1 MFGVLVT
8 IHSIAILL
16 ILSSLVVMFR
26 GESTY
31 SQKLLIFVM
40 IAELVQ
46 NGGYI
51 LEIFSKSMEEALLAV
66 KIEYLGSSVVVVFYM
81 MFIRHYCGYKE
92 SRLYERLL
100 LVEALVVIILVWTTP
115 MHNIYY
121 SSIDFV
127 DSGLFPHLILEY
139 SGLYILHAICGIVI
153 PWIIIAVTLV
163 ISYIR
168 EREEKKKKNLM
179 LIILGTVFAFV
190 IFAMYMFGVF
200 NGYDPTAVTMA
211 FMLSLMVVCVWN
223 RKDYD
228 LTRAASNTVLNA
240 LEECV
245 ITLNQDFKVLSYN
258 NSAKDMFPDIVTY
271 MYVNN
276 IIDFPTQVFEEQEK
290 DNFIVRNRH
299 YDGHVSKLRDMD
311 GELRGYTIL
320 ITDVTETYNQI
331 KYISDMREKA
341 EAASKAKTSFL
352 ANMSHEIRTPMN
364 AVVGLSELIIEESRG
379 RKMYDYAC
387 EIKSA
392 ALNLLSIIND
402 ILDLSKVEAGKME
415 LIKEEYYTQIFVQDV
430 VNLVKVAAA
439 QKGLKMNLELS
450 DDIPRVLY
458 GDEGRIRQILIN
470 ILNNA
475 IKFTKQGYV
484 KLSVSGRY
492 TENGRYELT
501 YIVED
506 TGIGIRKEDFKNI
519 FENFQQLDMNINRK
533 NEGTG
538 LGLAIT
544 RSLVQLMDGDI
555 SLESE
560 YGKGTTFTVK
570 LIQEVK
576 DTKTIK
582 EEPVTREDLQQTD
595 KRMFK
600 CEGYRVLAV
609 DDNLINRKIVVAM
622 MQEYDFEVDES
633 DSGKKA
639 IELAKGK
646 AYDMILMDHMMP
658 EMDGIEATRI
668 IRSECPFNSSSIIV
682 ALTAN
687 AIEGAKE
694 MYLSNGFEDFLAKPF
709 ERIQLHDLLSKWI
722 PDSKKLYV
730 DNEVKADKISEDE
743 LAEIFMSGVDV
754 RDAIKKRNCNIKDY
768 LELLNLF
775 YLEGQNKKSYMRQLF
790 FEGDYK
796 NYGIEAHALKSAAAN
811 IGAYNLSE
819 KAKELEFAVK
829 EDRIDDV
836 FQNYNSLEVSY
847 ENILTE
853 IENVLKKKE
862 FGMFQNKNNQYLEQV
877 DKNFVVGNI
886 SDILSKLESFKPKE
900 ALAGINNLL
909 KYDIDESIREK
920 LNYVAN
926 LLSLYEDDKAEDE
939 LHKLV
944 DMYGV
949 EKEID

>member
-1 MFGVLVT
+1 MFGVLVL
-8 IHSIAILL
+8 IHSIAILF

-46 NGGYI
+46 NVGYV
-51 LEIFSKSMEEALLAV
+51 LEIFSKSLEEALLAV
-66 KIEYLGSSVVVVFYM
+66 KIEYLGVSVVMVFYM

-92 SRLYERLL
+92 NRLYERILL
-100 LVEALVVIILVWTTP
+100 IEAFIVIVLVWTTP
-115 MHNIYY
+115 LHNLYY
-121 SSIDFV
+121 SNIEFV
-127 DSGLFPHLILEY
+127 ETGLFPHLVLEY
-139 SGLYILHAICGIVI
+139 SGLYILHTILSIVI

-163 ISYIR
+163 TSYIK
-168 EREEKKKKNLM
+168 EKEEKKKKNLM
-179 LIILGTVFAFV
+179 IVIMGTLFAFIV
-190 IFAMYMFGVF
+190 YGIYITGAF
-200 NGYDPTAVTMA
+200 NGYDPTPITMA
-211 FMLSLMVVCVWN
+211 YMLSLMVVCVWN

-258 NSAKDMFPDIVTY
+258 NSAKDIFPDIAPY
-271 MYVNN
+271 MHVNS
-276 IIDFPTQVFEEQEK
+276 ISDFPVQVFEEQEK
-290 DNFIVRNRH
+290 DHFIVKSRH
-299 YDGHVSKLRDMD
+299 YEGHVSKLRDVD
-311 GELRGYTIL
+311 GDLRGYTIL
-320 ITDVTETYNQI
+320 ISDVTETYNQI

-341 EAASKAKTSFL
+341 EAASKAKTAFL

-402 ILDLSKVEAGKME
+402 ILDLSKVEAGKMV
-415 LIKEEYYTQIFVQDV
+415 LVKDAYYTQIFIQDI

-439 QKGLKMNLELS
+439 QKGLQLKVDMSEDLPYRL
-450 DDIPRVLY
+450 D

-470 ILNNA
+470 LLNNA
-475 IKFTKQGYV
+475 IKFTNKGYV
-484 KLSVSGRY
+484 KFSIEGQY
-492 TENGRYELT
+492 IDDNRYEVCFV
-501 YIVED
+501 IED

-519 FENFQQLDMNINRK
+519 FESFQQLDMNINRK

-544 RSLVQLMDGDI
+544 RSLVQLMDGSIDI
-555 SLESE
+555 DSE

-570 LIQEVK
+570 LVQEVV

-582 EEPVTREDLQQTD
+582 EEPVTREGLQETD
-595 KRMFK
+595 RRMFK
-600 CEGYRVLAV
+600 SEGYRVLVV
-609 DDNLINRKIVVAM
+609 DDNIINRKIVVAM
-622 MQEYDFEVDES
+622 MKEYDFDIDDC

-639 IELAKGK
+639 IELAKEK
-646 AYDMILMDHMMP
+646 AYDMVLMDHMMP
-658 EMDGIEATRI
+658 EMDGVEATRI
-668 IRSECPFNSSSIIV
+668 IRSECSLNSDATII

-687 AIEGAKE
+687 AIEGARE

-709 ERIQLHDLLSKWI
+709 ERIQLHELLNKWI
-722 PDSKKLYV
+722 DDSKKQYV
-730 DNEVKADKISEDE
+730 ENIVKADKISEDQ
-743 LAEIFMSGVDV
+743 LAEIYMNGIDV
-754 RDAIKKRNCNIKDY
+754 RDAIKKRNCTIEDY

-775 YLEGQNKKSYMRQLF
+775 YLEGKNKKPYMRQLF
-790 FEGDYK
+790 FDGDYK

-811 IGAYNLSE
+811 IGAYKLSE

-829 EDRIDDV
+829 EDKIEDV
-836 FQNYNSLEVSY
+836 FQNYNTLDIDY
-847 ENILTE
+847 GNILDE
-853 IENVLKKKE
+853 IESVLKKKE
-862 FGMFQNKNNQYLEQV
+862 YGKFQNKDDQQLVEA
-877 DKNFVVGNI
+877 DMNFIVGNI
-886 SDILSKLESFKPKE
+886 SQILSKLESFKPKE
-900 ALAGINNLL
+900 ALAGINELL
-909 KYDIDESIREK
+909 SYNMNEDIRDG
-920 LNYVAN
+920 LNQVVT
-926 LLSLYEDDKAEDE
+926 LLSLYEDDKAEEE

-944 DMYGV
+944 NAY
-949 EKEID
+949 EQK

>member
-1 MFGVLVT
+1 MFGVLVL
-8 IHSIAILL
+8 IHSIAILF

-46 NGGYI
+46 NVGYV
-51 LEIFSKSMEEALLAV
+51 LEIFSKSLEEALLAV
-66 KIEYLGSSVVVVFYM
+66 KMEYLGVSVVMVFYM

-92 SRLYERLL
+92 NRLYERILL
-100 LVEALVVIILVWTTP
+100 IEAFIVIVLVWTTP
-115 MHNIYY
+115 LHNLYY
-121 SSIDFV
+121 SNIEFV
-127 DSGLFPHLILEY
+127 ETGLFPHLVLEY
-139 SGLYILHAICGIVI
+139 SGLYILHTIFSIVI

-163 ISYIR
+163 TSYIK
-168 EREEKKKKNLM
+168 EKEEKKKKNLM
-179 LIILGTVFAFV
+179 IVIMGTLFAFIV
-190 IFAMYMFGVF
+190 YGIYITGAF
-200 NGYDPTAVTMA
+200 NGYDITPITMA
-211 FMLSLMVVCVWN
+211 YMLSLMVVCVWN

-258 NSAKDMFPDIVTY
+258 NSAKDIFPDIAPY
-271 MYVNN
+271 MHVNS
-276 IIDFPTQVFEEQEK
+276 ISDFPVQVFEEQEK
-290 DNFIVRNRH
+290 DHFIVKNRH
-299 YDGHVSKLRDMD
+299 YEGHVSKLRDID
-311 GELRGYTIL
+311 GDLRGYTIL
-320 ITDVTETYNQI
+320 ISDITETYNQI

-341 EAASKAKTSFL
+341 EAASKAKTAFL

-402 ILDLSKVEAGKME
+402 ILDLSKVEAGKMV
-415 LIKEEYYTQIFVQDV
+415 LVKDAYYTQIFIQDI

-439 QKGLKMNLELS
+439 QKGLQLKVDMSEDLPYRL
-450 DDIPRVLY
+450 D

-475 IKFTKQGYV
+475 IKFTKNGYV
-484 KLSVSGRY
+484 RFSIEGQY
-492 TENGRYELT
+492 IDDNRYELCFV
-501 YIVED
+501 IED

-519 FENFQQLDMNINRK
+519 FESFQQLDMNINRK

-544 RSLVQLMDGDI
+544 RSLVQLMDGSIDI
-555 SLESE
+555 DSE
-560 YGKGTTFTVK
+560 YGKGTKFTVK
-570 LIQEVK
+570 LVQEVV

-582 EEPVTREDLQQTD
+582 EQPVTREGLQETD
-595 KRMFK
+595 RRMFK
-600 CEGYRVLAV
+600 SEGYRVLAV

-622 MQEYDFEVDES
+622 MQEYDFDIDDC

-639 IELAKGK
+639 IELAKEK
-646 AYDMILMDHMMP
+646 TYDMILMDHMMP
-658 EMDGIEATRI
+658 EMDGVEATRI
-668 IRSECPFNSSSIIV
+668 IRSECPLNSSAVIV

-709 ERIQLHDLLSKWI
+709 ERIQLHELLNKWI
-722 PDSKKLYV
+722 DDSKKQYV
-730 DNEVKADKISEDE
+730 GNIVKADKISEDQ
-743 LAEIFMSGVDV
+743 LAEIYMSGIDV
-754 RDAIKKRNCNIKDY
+754 RDAIKKRNCTIEDY

-775 YLEGQNKKSYMRQLF
+775 YLEGKNKKPYMRQLF
-790 FEGDYK
+790 FDGDYK

-811 IGAYNLSE
+811 IGAYKLSE

-829 EDRIDDV
+829 EDKIEDV
-836 FQNYNSLEVSY
+836 FQNYNTLDIDY
-847 ENILTE
+847 GNILDE
-853 IENVLKKKE
+853 IESVLRKKE
-862 FGMFQNKNNQYLEQV
+862 YGKFQNRDDQQLVEA
-877 DKNFVVGNI
+877 DMNFIVGNI
-886 SDILSKLESFKPKE
+886 SQILSKLESFKPKE
-900 ALAGINNLL
+900 ALAGINELL
-909 KYDIDESIREK
+909 SYNMNEDIRDG
-920 LNYVAN
+920 LNQVVT
-926 LLSLYEDDKAEDE
+926 LLSLYEDDKAEEE

-944 DMYGV
+944 NAY
-949 EKEID
+949 EQK